1 MLDGRVPVEGTCV
14 ELGIA
19 HCHRELRGVER
30 LLIGLHTDPRAAFE
44 SSRLNPMARVPLDRV
59 VDDEDTLVGVLEE
72 HREGLEN
79 GRHR

>member
-30 LLIGLHTDPRAAFE
+30 LLIGLPRPRAAFE
-44 SSRLNPMARVPLDRV
+44 SSRLNPMVRVPLDRV

-72 HREGLEN
+72 HRDGLEN